1 MMANWYVK
9 RGDQTAG
16 PLTRERLIELAAQ
29 GKVQESDLVREGE
42 AGEFRPAGQI
52 PGLLPAETVS
62 SGGSDFEQTSSA
74 SASPKKNNTTLI
86 LVLAI
91 LGGGGI
97 LAILVLVALLLPAVE
112 QAREAARRS
121 ASKNNL
127 KMIGLAMH
135 NYHDTFRVFTPGGT
149 TNVEGKP
156 NHSWQTF
163 ILPFMDQAPLYNRID
178 MDQPWTTPENRK
190 HFTQVIPDYLHPSV
204 EETVSPDGLALSH
217 YIGNE
222 LLLETNGN
230 TRFRDITDGASTT
243 IMAIESGEGF
253 KPWGD
258 PTNIDHPANVMR
270 EGRKTS
276 MVGGNH
282 VLLSDGAV
290 RFVSENIDPDVL
302 KAMSTPNGGEAI
314 GEF

>member
-1 MMANWYVK
+1 
-9 RGDQTAG
+9 
-16 PLTRERLIELAAQ
+16 
-29 GKVQESDLVREGE
+29 
-42 AGEFRPAGQI
+42 
-52 PGLLPAETVS
+52 
-62 SGGSDFEQTSSA
+62 
-74 SASPKKNNTTLI
+74 
-86 LVLAI
+86 
-91 LGGGGI
+91 
-97 LAILVLVALLLPAVE
+97 
-112 QAREAARRS
+112 
-121 ASKNNL
+121 
-127 KMIGLAMH
+127 
-135 NYHDTFRVFTPGGT
+135 
-149 TNVEGKP
+149 
-156 NHSWQTF
+156 
-163 ILPFMDQAPLYNRID
+163 MDQAPLYNRINIH
-178 MDQPWTTPENRK
+178 QPWTTPENRK

-290 RFVSENIDPDVL
+290 RFVSENIDPEVL

>member
-1 MMANWYVK
+1 MANWYVK

-62 SGGSDFEQTSSA
+62 SGDFDFEQTSSA
-74 SASPKKNNTTLI
+74 SAGPKKNNSTLI
-86 LVLAI
+86 LLIAI

-97 LAILVLVALLLPAVE
+97 LVVLVLVALLLPAVE

-127 KMIGLAMH
+127 KLIGLAMH

-163 ILPFMDQAPLYNRID
+163 ILPFMDQAVLYNRID